1 MSFESGIDGT
11 VWTSQIELFLRLV
24 KVHKEETSLEKYTLD
39 EKFFIQTNSNSLTYL
54 RVFI

>member
-39 EKFFIQTNSNSLTYL
+39 EKFFIQTNK
-54 RVFI
+54 